1 MQIRIKKDKEDKVL
15 EFVTTAIS
23 LLEPNSTTLA
33 GGNAHN
39 FEYKFEQY
47 VYALSNLIKIPGIK
61 NFNDAQLIIQNAI
74 KKSKNYSPLTIDNFK
89 TCLNEARREALDK
102 PTEKYYFVFPLKIKY
117 NSLKKRKI
125 TLLDTE
131 IKVCSYKYIQKN
143 FSYEELKQEAEHDT
157 RIKEG
162 IKESLK
168 PSQTYFVIEE
178 YAIDEDRARHSASD
192 KFELLRSIINFVN
205 QYRRIHKHFG
215 EPTPLS
221 LIYPPKVFFAFD
233 SNRTYLN
240 MWMTNITYTGEID
253 SDLLKSRKVIER
265 SEKLI
270 KKINSL
276 KNGGLRDLIIE
287 ALYLHNNA
295 LDYYDYYDYYYDKKC
310 LSFLSF
316 WQIFELITLSSKY
329 NLKQDEVCKRILSL
343 LKEKDPYEDIIDVF
357 KKKRNKFVHEAEL
370 RDFTENDIN
379 MIKGIAQE
387 AIIFL
392 IYDASNLKDIGGLDF
407 FYRNIHTS
415 GEEFKIKT
423 DILKNIE
430 KIKNV

>member
-61 NFNDAQLIIQNAI
+61 NFNDAQLIIRNAI
-74 KKSKNYSPLTIDNFK
+74 QKLKNYSLTLDNFK

-102 PTEKYYFVFPLKIKY
+102 PTKKYYFVFPLKIKY

-143 FSYEELKQEAEHDT
+143 FSYEELKQKAEHDT

-162 IKESLK
+162 IKEGLE
-168 PSQTYFVIEE
+168 PSRTYFVIEE

-192 KFELLRSIINFVN
+192 KFELLRSIINFVD
-205 QYRRIHKHFG
+205 QYGRLHKHFG
-215 EPTPLS
+215 VPTSLS
-221 LIYPPKVFFAFD
+221 LIHPPKVFFAFD

-253 SDLLKSRKVIER
+253 FDSDILKSRKVIER

-287 ALYLHNNA
+287 ALYRHNNA
-295 LDYYDYYDYYYDKKC
+295 LDYYDKKW

-329 NLKQDEVCKRILSL
+329 NLKQDEVCKRMLSL

-415 GEEFKIKT
+415 GEGFKIKT
-423 DILKNIE
+423 DILKYIG

>member
-1 MQIRIKKDKEDKVL
+1 MQISIKKDKEDKVL

-23 LLEPNSTTLA
+23 LFEPNSTTLA
-33 GGNAHN
+33 GGNAH
-39 FEYKFEQY
+39 KFEQY
-47 VYALSNLIKIPGIK
+47 VYALSNLIKIQGIK
-61 NFNDAQLIIQNAI
+61 NFNDAQSVIRSAIQ
-74 KKSKNYSPLTIDNFK
+74 KLKNYSLLTLGDFK

-143 FSYEELKQEAEHDT
+143 FSYEELKQKAEHDT

-162 IKESLK
+162 LE
-168 PSQTYFVIEE
+168 PSRTYFVIEE
-178 YAIDEDRARHSASD
+178 YAIDEYRAGHSASD
-192 KFELLRSIINFVN
+192 KFELLRSIINFVD
-205 QYRRIHKHFG
+205 QYGRLHYHFG
-215 EPTPLS
+215 APTPLS

-240 MWMTNITYTGEID
+240 MWMTDITYDSREID
-253 SDLLKSRKVIER
+253 FDSYLLKSRKVIER

-295 LDYYDYYDYYYDKKC
+295 LDYYDKKW

-329 NLKQDEVCKRILSL
+329 NLKQDEVCKRMLSL
-343 LKEKDPYEDIIDVF
+343 LKKKDPYEDIIDVF
-357 KKKRNKFVHEAEL
+357 KKKRNKFVHKAEL

-415 GEEFKIKT
+415 EEEFKIKT
-423 DILKNIE
+423 DILKYIG

>member
-15 EFVTTAIS
+15 KFVTTAIS
-23 LLEPNSTTLA
+23 LLES
-33 GGNAHN
+33 GGNTHK

-61 NFNDAQLIIQNAI
+61 NFNDAQLIIRNAI
-74 KKSKNYSPLTIDNFK
+74 QKLKNYSLTLDNFK

-162 IKESLK
+162 IKEGLE
-168 PSQTYFVIEE
+168 PSRTYFVIEE
-178 YAIDEDRARHSASD
+178 YAIDEYRAGHSASD
-192 KFELLRSIINFVN
+192 KFELLRSIINFVD
-205 QYRRIHKHFG
+205 QYGRLHKHFG
-215 EPTPLS
+215 APTPLS
-221 LIYPPKVFFAFD
+221 LIYPPKVFFAFY

-240 MWMTNITYTGEID
+240 MWMTNITYTREID

-295 LDYYDYYDYYYDKKC
+295 LDYYDKKW

-329 NLKQDEVCKRILSL
+329 NLKQDEVCKRMLSL

-357 KKKRNKFVHEAEL
+357 KKKRNKFVHGGEL

-423 DILKNIE
+423 DILKYIE